1 MLKRFLTLLLL
12 MTFTLSAAELQRG
25 SFAVVFDKNLK
36 PEDAKAASLKKQLPG
51 DVKTFLMPDRFIY
64 NLKTLSQTY
73 TPIKDAALV
82 SFEIMAD
89 QDEEIV
95 LGVGV
100 DYWFTLFLNGE
111 QIATSEPEGGGDFY
125 ENGFYV
131 LQYKVALKKGKNYFV
146 MHTRPGIASWNI
158 AVCNLSDL
166 VTYGPYVFEVDRNS
180 AVVALEYQIPL
191 AVWLRYWEDGKEAEK
206 KLCKGLTYGS
216 IALKKW
222 HRFELKDLKP
232 DTVYRYEILPAG
244 KLEQPDVPSGS
255 FKTLPAAGT
264 RHVMTAISDTQF
276 GPEER
281 VSIIRKFVKNGVFND
296 TDLLV
301 SLGDVTSTFNDFNAI
316 YFKTFLDVFRQEG
329 VMAPFYP
336 VRGNHEF
343 RGRDTDRYAEWFGR
357 PYYAF
362 RYGDVLYIV
371 LDGGEDKPFRE
382 KATYTW
388 RTDTKSY
395 VQEQKAWLEDLVK
408 SDLFQT
414 AKVRI
419 VLAHAPPFLWFGGW
433 FLHKFEQIAGC
444 FIGKEPEHQID
455 LWLCGHVHSPFR
467 YDPVADDC
475 SGPAPRNKKH
485 KSEGLPIWD
494 TDRIKFPVYI
504 NDGPGGRGVQ
514 CSVVR
519 LEVEGEKIHLKC
531 YGNDGTLM
539 DDIVI
544 ERGKPFDVKNT
555 TFIKYEKHESKKD
568 KTKGK

>member
-1 MLKRFLTLLLL
+1 MLKWFLTLLFL
-12 MTFTLSAAELQRG
+12 MAFTLSAAELQRG
-25 SFAVVFDKNLK
+25 SFAVVFDKDLK

-51 DVKTFLMPDRFIY
+51 EAKTFLMPGRFVY
-64 NLKTLSQTY
+64 NLKILNPTY

-82 SFEIMAD
+82 SFEITAE
-89 QDEEIV
+89 QEEEIV

-111 QIATSEPEGGGDFY
+111 QVATSEPEGGGEIY

-131 LQYKVALKKGKNYFV
+131 RQYKVPLKKGKNFFV

-158 AVCNLSDL
+158 AISNLSDL
-166 VTYGPYVFEVDRNS
+166 VTHGPYVFEVGCNS
-180 AVVALEYQIPL
+180 AAVALEYCVPL
-191 AVWLRYWEDGKEAEK
+191 AVWLRYWEEGKETEK
-206 KLCKGLTYGS
+206 KLFKSLTYGT
-216 IALKKW
+216 IALKKQ

-232 DTVYRYEILPAG
+232 DTVYHYEVLPAG
-244 KLEQPDVPSGS
+244 KLEQPDAPSGS
-255 FKTLPAAGT
+255 FKTLPAVGKK
-264 RHVMTAISDTQF
+264 HVLTAISDTQF

-281 VSIIRKFVKNGVFND
+281 VSIIRNFIKNGVFKG

-301 SLGDVTSTFNDFNAI
+301 SLGDVTSTFDNFHYMYFN
-316 YFKTFLDVFRQEG
+316 TFLDVFRQEG
-329 VMAPFYP
+329 VKAPFYP
-336 VRGNHEF
+336 VRGNHEY
-343 RGRDTDRYAEWFGR
+343 RGRDTDRYVEWFGR

-362 RYGDVLYIV
+362 RHGDALYIV
-371 LDGGEDKPFRE
+371 LDSGEDKPFRE
-382 KATYTW
+382 KSTYTW
-388 RTDTKSY
+388 RTDTEIY
-395 VQEQKAWLEDLVK
+395 FEEQKAWLEELVK

-419 VLAHAPPFLWFGGW
+419 VLAHATPFVLNGRWMSRN
-433 FLHKFEQIAGC
+433 LARIAEC
-444 FIGKEPEHQID
+444 FMGEDPAYKID

-467 YDPVADDC
+467 YDPVTGETA
-475 SGPAPRNKKH
+475 GPAPRDAKQ
-485 KSEGLPIWD
+485 KSIGVPGWD
-494 TDRIKFPVYI
+494 ARRIKFPVYV

-531 YGNDGTLM
+531 YGNDGSLM
-539 DDIVI
+539 DDLVI

-555 TFIKYEKHESKKD
+555 TFIKFEKHEMKKD